1 MDGWFAFGAILL
13 LGFVLGLSLSSGVL
27 GLLSWP
33 VIVLCWVVFIVGFLA
48 NIIGV
53 KNNARD

>member
-33 VIVLCWVVFIVGFLA
+33 VIVLCWVVFIVGYLA

>member
-1 MDGWFAFGAILL
+1 MDWFTFGAILL
-13 LGFVLGLSLSSGVL
+13 LGFVLGLTLSSGVL

-33 VIVLCWVVFIVGFLA
+33 VIVLCWMVFIVGYLA

-53 KNNARD
+53 KKNARD